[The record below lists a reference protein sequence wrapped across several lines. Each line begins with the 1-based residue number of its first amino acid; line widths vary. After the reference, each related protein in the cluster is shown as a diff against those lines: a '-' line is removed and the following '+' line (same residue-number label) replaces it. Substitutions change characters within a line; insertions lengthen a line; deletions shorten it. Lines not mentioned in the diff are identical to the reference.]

1 MPTWLVAHERV
12 AEAQRP
18 LQRGVAL
25 AAGKPFNFGVM
36 LASEQ
41 AFAMAW
47 FDGALGLQPSRH
59 TDRQRR
65 HRKLPQQLPT

>member
-47 FDGALGLQPSRH
+47 FDADAEGAQSLVKAHEKAWPG
-59 TDRQRR
+59 
-65 HRKLPQQLPT
+65 

>member
-47 FDGALGLQPSRH
+47 FDGDAEGAQSLVKVHEKAWPG
-59 TDRQRR
+59 
-65 HRKLPQQLPT
+65 